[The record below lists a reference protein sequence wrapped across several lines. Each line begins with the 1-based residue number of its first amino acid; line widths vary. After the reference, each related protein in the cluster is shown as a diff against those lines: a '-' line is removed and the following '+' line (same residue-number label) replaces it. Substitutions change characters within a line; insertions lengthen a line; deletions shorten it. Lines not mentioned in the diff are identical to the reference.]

1 MEHFIKKEYNS
12 LQTYL
17 QDEQREKNISK
28 KTERSEGNE
37 ERKSQENKTSFINPK
52 FPIAIETTESLEK
65 LILDLEF
72 IMSIFYSSAFKKP

>member
-28 KTERSEGNE
+28 KTEHSEGNE
-37 ERKSQENKTSFINPK
+37 ERKSQESKTSFINPK
-52 FPIAIETTESLEK
+52 FPIVIETTESLEK

-72 IMSIFYSSAFKKP
+72 IMSIF

>member
-28 KTERSEGNE
+28 KTEHSEGNE

-52 FPIAIETTESLEK
+52 FPIVIETTESLEK

-72 IMSIFYSSAFKKP
+72 IMSIF

>member
-28 KTERSEGNE
+28 KTEHSEGNE

-52 FPIAIETTESLEK
+52 FPIIIETTESLEK

-72 IMSIFYSSAFKKP
+72 IMSIF